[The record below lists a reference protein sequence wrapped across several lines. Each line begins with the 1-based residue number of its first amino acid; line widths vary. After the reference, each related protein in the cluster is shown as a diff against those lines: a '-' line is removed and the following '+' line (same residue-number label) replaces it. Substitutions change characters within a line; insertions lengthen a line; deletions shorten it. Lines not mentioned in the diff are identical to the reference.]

1 MGYMNEGAH
10 RIPELAQYWKPKR
23 RPQTME
29 DIEKTAQF
37 QKELREDMER
47 FFEKSARRAEGDP
60 PKITLFGLFLALL
73 GSVLI
78 AEDESGRET
87 QKQSA

>member
-23 RPQTME
+23 KPQTME

-37 QKELREDMER
+37 QQELREDIER
-47 FFEKSARRAEGDP
+47 YFAKQARHQQEK
-60 PKITLFGLFLALL
+60 PKESLFGLFLALL
-73 GSVLI
+73 GTILTSG
-78 AEDESGRET
+78 AEYLSEDRE
-87 QKQSA
+87 KS

>member
-1 MGYMNEGAH
+1 MGYMNEGAQ

-23 RPQTME
+23 KPQTME

-37 QKELREDMER
+37 QQELREDIER
-47 FFEKSARRAEGDP
+47 FFEKSARKAEADP

-78 AEDESGRET
+78 AGDETGRVT
-87 QKQSA
+87 QKQAA